1 MPALQSRSAGHQ
13 TGIQEVIL
21 RTLKLVI
28 AYDGTAY
35 CGWQRQANDPT
46 IQAAIEDAFVPLLG
60 EAPIVTGAGR
70 TDTGVHALGQ
80 VASVRISSEVRADA
94 IRRALNVRLPGDI
107 RILSVEDA
115 SPDFH
120 ARFAATGKTY
130 RYRIVTADVVSPFDR
145 WFVWHLPAR
154 LHMDAIRSAAAH
166 VCGRHDFAVF
176 QSAHSSVT
184 DTVRTITRVDIH
196 PTTDGFQV
204 EVHGDGFLRH
214 MVRALVGTLVD
225 VGAGRREAD
234 SIPALLRSRD
244 RQQAGD
250 TAPAAGL
257 TLVSVDY
264 PPGVDFRDGT
274 R

>member
-1 MPALQSRSAGHQ
+1 L
-13 TGIQEVIL
+13 V

-35 CGWQRQANDPT
+35 CGWQRQANGST
-46 IQAAIEDAFVPLLG
+46 IQGAIEDAFVPLVG
-60 EAPIVTGAGR
+60 EAPTVTGAGR

-80 VASVRISSEVRADA
+80 VASVRVTSDLSVDA
-94 IRRALNVRLPGDI
+94 IRRALNVRLAPDI

-130 RYRIVTADVVSPFDR
+130 RYRIVTSDIVLPFDR
-145 WFVWHLPAR
+145 WFLWHLPSR
-154 LHMDAIRSAAAH
+154 LNLEAMRVAAVH
-166 VCGRHDFAVF
+166 LVGRHDFAVF

-184 DTVRTITRVDIH
+184 ETVRTITRLDLH
-196 PTTDGFQV
+196 PTTDGFLV

-214 MVRALVGTLVD
+214 MVRAIVGTLVD
-225 VGAGRREAD
+225 VGAGRRDPD
-234 SIPALLRSRD
+234 SMPALLGSRT
-244 RQQAGD
+244 RHQAGD
-250 TAPAAGL
+250 TAPASGL

-264 PPGVDFRDGT
+264 PTGVDFRDGT

>member
-1 MPALQSRSAGHQ
+1 M
-13 TGIQEVIL
+13 
-21 RTLKLVI
+21 RTVKLLI

-35 CGWQRQANDPT
+35 CGWQRQANGPT
-46 IQAAIEDAFVPLLG
+46 IQAAIEDAFAPLLG
-60 EAPIVTGAGR
+60 VTPTVTGAGR

-80 VASVRISSEVRADA
+80 VASVRITSDLGVDA
-94 IRRALNVRLPGDI
+94 IRRALNVRLAPDI

-115 SPDFH
+115 AADFH
-120 ARFAATGKTY
+120 ARFAALGKTY
-130 RYRIVTADVVSPFDR
+130 RYRVVTTEIVSPFDR

-154 LHMDAIRSAAAH
+154 LNLEAVRAAAAH
-166 VCGRHDFAVF
+166 LCGRHDFVVF

-184 DTVRTITRVDIH
+184 ETVRTITRLAIH
-196 PTTDGFQV
+196 PTGDGFFV

-214 MVRALVGTLVD
+214 MVRAIVGTLVD
-225 VGAGRREAD
+225 VGAGRRDPD
-234 SIPALLRSRD
+234 SMPALLRSRT
-244 RQQAGD
+244 RHQAGD
-250 TAPAAGL
+250 TAPASGL

>member
-1 MPALQSRSAGHQ
+1 M
-13 TGIQEVIL
+13 
-21 RTLKLVI
+21 RTLKLVV

-35 CGWQRQANDPT
+35 CGWQRQTNGPT

-60 EAPIVTGAGR
+60 EPPTVTGAGR

-80 VASVRISSEVRADA
+80 VASVRITSDLGVDA
-94 IRRALNVRLPGDI
+94 IRRALNVRLAPDI
-107 RILSVEDA
+107 RILSVENA
-115 SPDFH
+115 ARDFH

-130 RYRIVTADVVSPFDR
+130 RYRIVTSEIVAPFDR
-145 WFVWHLPAR
+145 WFVWHLPSR
-154 LHMDAIRSAAAH
+154 MNLDAMRAAAAH
-166 VCGRHDFAVF
+166 LCGRHDFVVF

-184 DTVRTITRVDIH
+184 ETVRTITRLDLSPSH
-196 PTTDGFQV
+196 DGLIV

-214 MVRALVGTLVD
+214 MVRAIVGTLAD
-225 VGAGRREAD
+225 VGAGRRDPD
-234 SIPALLRSRD
+234 SLPSLLRSRT
-244 RQQAGD
+244 RHQAGN
-250 TAPAAGL
+250 TAPASGL

>member
-1 MPALQSRSAGHQ
+1 M
-13 TGIQEVIL
+13 
-21 RTLKLVI
+21 RTLKLLI

-35 CGWQRQANDPT
+35 CGWQRQANGPT

-80 VASVRISSEVRADA
+80 VASVRVASQLRVDA
-94 IRRALNVRLPGDI
+94 IGRALNVRLAPDI

-115 SPDFH
+115 APDFH
-120 ARFAATGKTY
+120 ARFEATGKTY
-130 RYRIVTADVVSPFDR
+130 RYQIVTSEIVSPFDR
-145 WFVWHLPAR
+145 WFVWHLPGR
-154 LHMDAIRSAAAH
+154 RHLDAMRSAAAH
-166 VCGRHDFAVF
+166 LCGRHDFVVF

-184 DTVRTITRVDIH
+184 DTVRTITRLDLH
-196 PTTDGFQV
+196 ATGDGFNV

-214 MVRALVGTLVD
+214 MVRAIVGTLVD
-225 VGAGRREAD
+225 VGAGRRDPD
-234 SIPALLRSRD
+234 SMPSLLRSRA
-244 RQQAGD
+244 RHQAGD
-250 TAPAAGL
+250 TAPASGL